1 ATLRAHLGAC
11 LPDYMVP
18 AAFVPLDALP
28 LTPNGKLD
36 RKALPAPGD
45 TAYARRAYEPPQGEI
60 EQTLATLWTELL
72 GLQQVSRHDNFFEV
86 GGHSLIAVRL
96 LSRLA
101 QTVGVTVSLASL
113 FAHPSLAALALAL
126 TQTLEQAG

>member
-1 ATLRAHLGAC
+1 
-11 LPDYMVP
+11 
-18 AAFVPLDALP
+18 
-28 LTPNGKLD
+28 
-36 RKALPAPGD
+36 
-45 TAYARRAYEPPQGEI
+45 
-60 EQTLATLWTELL
+60 ELL

-113 FAHPSLAALALAL
+113 FAHPTLAALALAL
-126 TQTLEQAG
+126 TQTLEQAGAQTLPAIVPAARDGQLPLSFAQQRLWFLAQL